1 MFNTRKPRKFRSV
14 HIYTDESREKLEK
27 LVRDVKREQGMLE
40 EENKPYDPAKFKG
53 KFGQYT
59 PRVFPH
65 GMACG
70 DSTPAGADACVA
82 LPAQR
87 YHLLNDVRQP
97 LGTNSPTCFEM

>member
-1 MFNTRKPRKFRSV
+1 MGMFNTRKPRKFRSV

-59 PRVFPH
+59 PRV
-65 GMACG
+65 
-70 DSTPAGADACVA
+70 
-82 LPAQR
+82 QR
-87 YHLLNDVRQP
+87 YKESSFRMGWPVVIVLLLALMLVWRF
-97 LGTNSPTCFEM
+97 LLSGTTY